1 MADAVKETSRG
12 LWWRHLISVLI
23 APVTMTLVIPVSIA
37 NATHVRAPDVGTPA
51 GIVLVTVG
59 GVLIVVGLSLL
70 VWTVSLFDR
79 VGKGTLGV
87 GKLLGEPVRLV
98 VRGPYR
104 HVRNPMITGVV
115 CILLG
120 EAAFTASGWLLLWS
134 AIFFGVL
141 AVFIRCWEEPHLK
154 KRYGSE
160 YLEYRRNVPSW
171 IPRLSAWDPGR

>member
-1 MADAVKETSRG
+1 MSDAVKETNRA

-23 APVTMTLVIPVSIA
+23 APVVMTLVIPVSIA
-37 NATHVRAPDVGTPA
+37 NDTHVRVPNTGTPM
-51 GIVLVTVG
+51 GIALVTVG

-87 GKLLGEPVRLV
+87 GKLLGEPVHLV

-120 EAAFTASGWLLLWS
+120 EAAITASGWLLLWS

-141 AVFIRCWEEPHLK
+141 AVFIRSWEEPHLK
-154 KRYGSE
+154 KRYGNE
-160 YLEYRRNVPSW
+160 YIEYRSNVPSW